1 MSRLKGQKEVQ
12 RIEAER
18 LHAIMATCL
27 VPTNSGIAIDAG
39 AHVGSWTVLMEG
51 YFDMVHAFEP
61 CEESFSMLIENI
73 RNIYNLEKLPS
84 VIAYRMA
91 LMDKCCKVRVHPPK
105 PSRKTLT
112 ARQVSYG
119 GDVEAVSIDS
129 LDLTGCDLIKL
140 DLEGAELLALQG
152 ALKTIRKYKPYLIIE
167 FNALGGRF
175 GHTDA
180 AIYSFVKTLGY
191 DQVWKDGVDRGFA
204 CKQP

>member
-1 MSRLKGQKEVQ
+1 MGRVRMKGQKEVQ

-18 LHAIMATCL
+18 IHAIMATGL
-27 VPTNSGIAIDAG
+27 VPRDSGIAIDGG
-39 AHVGSWTVLMEG
+39 AHVGSWAVEMAE
-51 YFDMVHAFEP
+51 YFDLVLAFEP
-61 CEESFSMLIENI
+61 CAESYAMLDANTNLSMFGIINT
-73 RNIYNLEKLPS
+73 YQQ
-84 VIAYRMA
+84 A
-91 LMDKCCKVRVHPPK
+91 LMDKCCKVSVHPPK

-119 GDVEAVSIDS
+119 GEVNAISIDS
-129 LDLTGCDLIKL
+129 LELSGCDLIKL

-152 ALKTIRKYKPYLIIE
+152 GLKTIRKFKPYLIIE

-180 AIYSFVKTLGY
+180 AIYSFVKSLGY
-191 DQVWKDGVDRGFA
+191 DQVWEDGVDRGFA